1 MYAECSQKVYNAGGN
16 WVRLGGDTGETGDKL
31 AGIVW
36 EEMGCM
42 GVQGAEGCRG
52 QAAGPAAE
60 QGRRAAGPAAEPPTR
75 AEPVCFD
82 AVETACGRRGGG
94 FLLLGE
100 GSGGG
105 GLGKGREPGM
115 VQGAGRPQ
123 AWRRSRRRGRSPCVS
138 TQSKRPAAGGGYR
151 KALPCMGKRISKT
164 PKRPRSDV
172 P

>member
-1 MYAECSQKVYNAGGN
+1 M
-16 WVRLGGDTGETGDKL
+16 RLGGDTGEIGGEL
-31 AGIVW
+31 EGIVW
-36 EEMGCM
+36 EEMGRM
-42 GVQGAEGCRG
+42 GVQGA
-52 QAAGPAAE
+52 
-60 QGRRAAGPAAEPPTR
+60 GRRA
-75 AEPVCFD
+75 
-82 AVETACGRRGGG
+82 GRRPGGGAADAGEARGFRHSRNGLRPVGGG
-94 FLLLGE
+94 FWLLGK

-105 GLGKGREPGM
+105 GFGGTGGGM

-123 AWRRSRRRGRSPCVS
+123 ARRLRRRRGRSPCVS